1 MAIAVGIDAART
13 DVANDGLYRTL
24 GLAVGGM
31 ASGIRSVDAVRFT
44 TIRIACETRT
54 AHDLAREIAC
64 CAEQR

>member
-31 ASGIRSVDAVRFT
+31 ASGIRSVYAGAFYDDPNR
-44 TIRIACETRT
+44 
-54 AHDLAREIAC
+54 L
-64 CAEQR
+64 

>member
-31 ASGIRSVDAVRFT
+31 ASGIRSVRGAFYDDPNR
-44 TIRIACETRT
+44 
-54 AHDLAREIAC
+54 L
-64 CAEQR
+64 